1 MIYRLTQTYLQP
13 AECKR
18 RMSSDTLSSLFP
30 DRPIRP
36 LPKRRLREKLSPEVA
51 GSIKYPP
58 STHDPLPLFYYPPYS
73 TKNEYSRQT
82 SSSRPLEN
90 LKIGP
95 HDGNPTIGHHG
106 LGIGDTDEE
115 DYLYSAQ
122 KVSADVLAEHNQS
135 EPPSPS
141 PDQPR
146 RTELPLSLSAASS
159 VDGYDSLEN
168 TNNKK
173 KRKIPTA
180 NDSAGP
186 HSQLINAHTSS
197 GGAAIQNMVDK
208 QGLANGAY
216 SSPTGPGATSYGAS
230 TLSRGR
236 LSHLRNGRS
245 PLRTIPDGGNTW
257 PMKGSRAQRGYPK
270 GQCCNSKPPQLPPLD
285 CKNDGVWRAL

>member
-1 MIYRLTQTYLQP
+1 
-13 AECKR
+13 
-18 RMSSDTLSSLFP
+18 MSSDTLSSLFP

-82 SSSRPLEN
+82 NSSRPLGN
-90 LKIGP
+90 LKLGH

-106 LGIGDTDEE
+106 LGLGDTDEE
-115 DYLYSAQ
+115 DYTYSAH
-122 KVSADVLAEHNQS
+122 KASTDVLAEQNHS
-135 EPPSPS
+135 EPPSPL

-146 RTELPLSLSAASS
+146 RTGLAFSLSAASS

-180 NDSAGP
+180 NDSGGP
-186 HSQLINAHTSS
+186 HSQLINALPASE
-197 GGAAIQNMVDK
+197 GAPIQNKADK
-208 QGLANGAY
+208 QGPTNGPY
-216 SSPTGPGATSYGAS
+216 SSTAGSGATSHGVS

-270 GQCCNSKPPQLPPLD
+270 GECCNSKPCLLLSSARLP
-285 CKNDGVWRAL
+285 K